1 MTISPP
7 PHSASPSSSKQG
19 SGLSDTKTV
28 QPISSQHPI
37 SPTFARLRSQPSGPT
52 RPPTPI
58 PLRPGAPPSLR
69 VHPKLPSLPL
79 QMPKPSSSAPPL
91 RRSLKSSSPVSSMVK
106 TTPTTSASKNT
117 IKLKRSPKPL
127 TAACDSDTVK
137 SLNRPTIQQAHPL
150 SPVSPEIPRAALSI
164 RNGSISEDHTV
175 EQLHCTDDATSLI
188 LPSLDGEDKE
198 NRNSQIVLS
207 ATPSSSVFP
216 PSMSEVASID
226 SMKPPSAK
234 SVRWAEISVFPEQ
247 QGLVNI
253 HGLLKT
259 LVGESKGEVSRH
271 ISDLP
276 AVFGPVSNASQADQ
290 RPLRSLTRLPTSTG
304 IAL

>member
-1 MTISPP
+1 
-7 PHSASPSSSKQG
+7 
-19 SGLSDTKTV
+19 
-28 QPISSQHPI
+28 
-37 SPTFARLRSQPSGPT
+37 
-52 RPPTPI
+52 
-58 PLRPGAPPSLR
+58 
-69 VHPKLPSLPL
+69 
-79 QMPKPSSSAPPL
+79 
-91 RRSLKSSSPVSSMVK
+91 
-106 TTPTTSASKNT
+106 
-117 IKLKRSPKPL
+117 
-127 TAACDSDTVK
+127 
-137 SLNRPTIQQAHPL
+137 
-150 SPVSPEIPRAALSI
+150 
-164 RNGSISEDHTV
+164 
-175 EQLHCTDDATSLI
+175 
-188 LPSLDGEDKE
+188 
-198 NRNSQIVLS
+198 
-207 ATPSSSVFP
+207 
-216 PSMSEVASID
+216 MSEVASID